1 MDALKNGRVVAIAP
15 GGAPEA
21 LFSDKTYKL
30 IWGHRKGFA
39 QLAIDAKVSIIPM
52 YTENIQEAYRMPNEC
67 RLIRWLHE
75 TFLWPVIP
83 PYGGLPVK
91 LHTHVGEPIPY
102 DPDITAEE
110 LAKKTQTALQN
121 LIQRHQQIPGSM
133 WKALLARLDKP
144 KKDD

>member
-1 MDALKNGRVVAIAP
+1 MVQEGLLKEEQGSGVWPGNGQYARGPGETRVEWKRPPVR
-15 GGAPEA
+15 GE
-21 LFSDKTYKL
+21 
-30 IWGHRKGFA
+30 
-39 QLAIDAKVSIIPM
+39 SIIPM

-75 TFLWPVIP
+75 AFLWPVIP

-144 KKDD
+144 KKR